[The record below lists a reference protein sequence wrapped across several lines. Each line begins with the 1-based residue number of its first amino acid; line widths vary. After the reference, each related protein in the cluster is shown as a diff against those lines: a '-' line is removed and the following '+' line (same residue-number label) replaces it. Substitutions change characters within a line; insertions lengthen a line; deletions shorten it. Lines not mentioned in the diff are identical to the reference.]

1 MVFSELA
8 CNQMSFL
15 YVSVIF
21 LTFLLPSTAWA
32 LMYAANDFYL

>member
-21 LTFLLPSTAWA
+21 LTFLLP
-32 LMYAANDFYL
+32 LHEL